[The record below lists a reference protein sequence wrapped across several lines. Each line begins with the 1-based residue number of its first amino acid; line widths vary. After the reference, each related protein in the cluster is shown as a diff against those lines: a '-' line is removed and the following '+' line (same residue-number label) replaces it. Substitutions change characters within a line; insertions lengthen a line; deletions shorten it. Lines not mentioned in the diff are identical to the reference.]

1 MYPIKDFKD
10 KLVIGML
17 YRLAVK
23 EPWNDD
29 KIHVHHEIYEYKKCL
44 LDTIDLANGELR
56 LTPCETE
63 LDNNGFYNE
72 SLGWLFVPLSN
83 LYVVDVLNN

>member
-1 MYPIKDFKD
+1 MYLIKDFKD

-17 YRLAVK
+17 YRLAIK

-29 KIHVHHEIYEYKKCL
+29 KIRIDPEVYEYKKCL
-44 LDTIDLANGELR
+44 INTIDFGEQEYR

-63 LDNNGFYNE
+63 LDNNGFYSEN
-72 SLGWLFVPLSN
+72 LGWLFVPLSN
-83 LYVVDVLNN
+83 LYIVDTLNN